1 MISIKQLRYLDAV
14 ARFSHFGKAAEH
26 CSVTQPALSMQ
37 IQELEKS
44 LGVRLIERRPR
55 GATLTEAGREVAR
68 RAGRILGEVRDI
80 ADYARSRGQP
90 LSAAV
95 RLGVIPTIAPYVL
108 PPLLPKLRSRHP
120 TLELQLRETH
130 TQQLISELLDG
141 VLDLLLLALPI
152 EHPDIETLPLSEDR
166 FLLAM
171 PPDRDIQGRVR
182 AKPDI
187 LKSDRLLLLEEG
199 HCLRD
204 QALAFCRLRRI
215 GHIDTF
221 GASSLSTIVQMV
233 ANGMGLTFLPEISLD
248 LETQHSR
255 IKVVRLAEPEPSRT
269 LGLAWR
275 ATSPRKDDFLALAGL
290 VKETLPS
297 ARANESIGGRQRV
310 SRLRHRTSPA
320 ARRPAL

>member
-14 ARFSHFGKAAEH
+14 ARFGHFGKAAEH

-37 IQELEKS
+37 IQELEKA

-95 RLGVIPTIAPYVL
+95 RLGVIPTVAPYVL

-130 TQQLISELLDG
+130 TQQLVSELLDG

-152 EHPDIETLPLSEDR
+152 EHPDIETLPLCEDR

-171 PPDRDIQGRVR
+171 PPDRDIHGRVR
-182 AKPDI
+182 AMPDI

-204 QALAFCRLRRI
+204 QALAFCRLRRV

-221 GASSLSTIVQMV
+221 GASSLSTLVQMV

-275 ATSPRKDDFLALAGL
+275 ATSPRKDDFLALGEL
-290 VKETLPS
+290 IRETLPRPHRKGG
-297 ARANESIGGRQRV
+297 AADLQRAGRT
-310 SRLRHRTSPA
+310 LRRAGPST
-320 ARRPAL
+320 RRPAP